1 VVVRKKER
9 KKKESKD
16 KGPEHGLLEENE
28 NISSTQNPTLQVKE
42 KRQ

>member
-1 VVVRKKER
+1 VVVRKKE
-9 KKKESKD
+9 KKESKD
-16 KGPEHGLLEENE
+16 KGPEHGLLDENE